1 VIAAPLM
8 PGHLAAI
15 AAIEAVRF
23 ESPMSLRQLRDL
35 AAQPAFV
42 GFVMLSKDR
51 EDEDPMAYAL
61 CLAAGGGADLVSI
74 ATAPD
79 AERRGVATRLL
90 DHGLAE
96 LAARG
101 CEDICLEVA
110 IDNVAALALY
120 HRLGFAEVG
129 RRTGYY
135 RRGGGLVDAIVMR
148 RQLRQ
153 PVP

>member
-1 VIAAPLM
+1 MIAVPLM
-8 PGHLAAI
+8 PGHLAAVADLE
-15 AAIEAVRF
+15 AARF
-23 ESPMSLRQLRDL
+23 ESPMTLRQLRDL
-35 AAQPAFV
+35 AAQPAFS
-42 GFVMLSKDR
+42 GFVMLPEGGKDA
-51 EDEDPMAYAL
+51 DPLAYAL
-61 CLAAGGGADLVSI
+61 CLAGGGGADLVSI

-79 AERRGVATRLL
+79 CERRGVATRLL
-90 DHGLAE
+90 DHVLVRLTE
-96 LAARG
+96 KG

-120 HRLGFAEVG
+120 HRLGFAQVG

-135 RRGGGLVDAIVMR
+135 RRGNMLVDAIVMR

>member
-1 VIAAPLM
+1 MITAQLT

-15 AAIEAVRF
+15 AAIEAVQF

-35 AAQPAFV
+35 AARPSFV
-42 GFVMLSKDR
+42 GFVMLP
-51 EDEDPMAYAL
+51 EDGSQADPLAYAL
-61 CLAAGGGADLVSI
+61 CLAGGGGADLVSI

-79 AERRGVATRLL
+79 AARRGVATRLL
-90 DHGLAE
+90 DHVLTQLTQE
-96 LAARG
+96 G

-120 HRLGFAEVG
+120 QRLGFVEVG

-135 RRGGGLVDAIVMR
+135 RRGGALVDAIVMR